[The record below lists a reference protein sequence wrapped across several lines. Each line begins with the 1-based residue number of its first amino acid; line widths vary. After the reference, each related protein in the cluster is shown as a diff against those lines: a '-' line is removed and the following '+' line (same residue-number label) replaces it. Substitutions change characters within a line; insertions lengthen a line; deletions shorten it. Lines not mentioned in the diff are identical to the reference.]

1 MSGRIYALKPAS
13 LEAISRRAIS
23 RGAISRGAI
32 DREQACA
39 DLAALMQRGSA
50 ALAAWWRIGRERFE
64 LLDLSE
70 YSLRDIGISRATV
83 VRDRAFWKV

>member
-13 LEAISRRAIS
+13 LEAISRR
-23 RGAISRGAI
+23 AI

-50 ALAAWWRIGRERFE
+50 ALAAWWRISRERFE

-70 YSLRDIGISRATV
+70 HSLRDIGLSRATV
-83 VRDRAFWKV
+83 VRDRAFWKAPAV